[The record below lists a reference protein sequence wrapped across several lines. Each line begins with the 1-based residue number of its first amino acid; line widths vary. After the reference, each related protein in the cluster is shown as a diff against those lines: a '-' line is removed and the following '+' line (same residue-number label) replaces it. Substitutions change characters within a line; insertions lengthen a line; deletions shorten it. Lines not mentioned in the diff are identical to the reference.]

1 MKSLVTC
8 LLITISIIAVS
19 QDNMVIDQKTGKI
32 SYDKIGNVKFL
43 KGKVFRT
50 KKMEKASEEIGVN
63 FPILE
68 KDIIQTGEK
77 SVIKII
83 MNDAT
88 IITLGENSH
97 FNFKNYKMKSKSER
111 VATYDLKS
119 GNARIDVPVKIS
131 KGKLNFNT
139 RTVSL
144 GVRGTKFLMKQ
155 EVETNGD
162 LKEQIALLEK
172 QLKLNLAKGAEF
184 LTDEQVALY
193 TNALADLAV
202 ARANN
207 EENIF
212 TQFARVNAEKT
223 QQEKRN
229 RTTPTQDAIDAENEI
244 LEGVHAFLDEQAAK
258 AGLEIQAVV
267 PGRNAPNQ
275 VGSIVVTGGNQQ
287 NNIDA
292 RDQSKNQ
299 KVQTPSN
306 IAGMELSNGERLGA

>member
-162 LKEQIALLEK
+162 LKEQIALLEGQVEIENKNGTKTIMNPGDHYLLKK
-172 QLKLNLAKGAEF
+172 QASNEQVFDKVVKMDSKFLKYLKAEEVSDDTIKPFLAKMDNKVLSDEDADSSESINQGKSSSQKKSGKLPKAKHFWKDSLQKLNNKL
-184 LTDEQVALY
+184 
-193 TNALADLAV
+193 
-202 ARANN
+202 
-207 EENIF
+207 
-212 TQFARVNAEKT
+212 
-223 QQEKRN
+223 
-229 RTTPTQDAIDAENEI
+229 
-244 LEGVHAFLDEQAAK
+244 
-258 AGLEIQAVV
+258 
-267 PGRNAPNQ
+267 
-275 VGSIVVTGGNQQ
+275 
-287 NNIDA
+287 
-292 RDQSKNQ
+292 KNQ
-299 KVQTPSN
+299 N
-306 IAGMELSNGERLGA
+306 D